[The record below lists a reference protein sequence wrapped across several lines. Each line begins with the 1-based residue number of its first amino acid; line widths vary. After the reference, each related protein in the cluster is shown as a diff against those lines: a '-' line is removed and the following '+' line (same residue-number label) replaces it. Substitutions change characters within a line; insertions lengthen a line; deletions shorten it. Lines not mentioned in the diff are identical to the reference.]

1 MSRRLRQRGFTLVEL
16 LVVIAIIGTLVAL
29 LLPAVQGARESARK
43 MSCSNNLHN
52 LVFALQQY
60 HDSMGSFPSGYICRF
75 DPSGSV
81 IANSEGWGWGSLL
94 LPFLEQ
100 KTLHTPLEVTSRRL
114 EEKLASASID
124 PNVRTLITTP
134 LKIFMCPSDTGYQ
147 GRGQVDSTRTFNAAG
162 LGTSAGGIAPTAA
175 GVSNYIGVGGHRRVA
190 SATAN
195 TGIFFGN
202 SYIRM
207 ADILDGTSTTAI
219 VGERDTLVCHS
230 GTWVGIQNPT
240 GTGSR
245 GFSMLIGYAQPRL
258 NAPPDPVTGSTQF
271 AQGCGEGF
279 SSLHPGGAQFAF
291 ADGSVRFITTGINYF
306 YVNTTT
312 GAGAGANDHKDRR
325 NGVYQRMLSRNDRI
339 PIGDL

>member
-1 MSRRLRQRGFTLVEL
+1 
-16 LVVIAIIGTLVAL
+16 
-29 LLPAVQGARESARK
+29 
-43 MSCSNNLHN
+43 
-52 LVFALQQY
+52 
-60 HDSMGSFPSGYICRF
+60 
-75 DPSGSV
+75 
-81 IANSEGWGWGSLL
+81 
-94 LPFLEQ
+94 
-100 KTLHTPLEVTSRRL
+100 
-114 EEKLASASID
+114 
-124 PNVRTLITTP
+124 
-134 LKIFMCPSDTGYQ
+134 MCPSDTGYQ

>member
-52 LVFALQQY
+52 LVLALQQY
-60 HDSMGSFPSGYICRF
+60 HDSMGSFPSGYMCRF
-75 DPSGSV
+75 DSAGNV
-81 IANSEGWGWGSLL
+81 IAHSEGWGWGALL

-114 EEKLASASID
+114 EDKLASAATD
-124 PNVRTLITTP
+124 PNVRVLITTP

-147 GRGQVDSTRTFNAAG
+147 GRGQVDTMRTFNASG

-190 SATAN
+190 NATAN

-230 GTWVGIQNPT
+230 GTWVGIQNPN

-258 NAPPDPVTGSTQF
+258 NAPPDSTGNTVVYN
-271 AQGCGEGF
+271 GCGEGF

-291 ADGSVRFITTGINYF
+291 ADGSVRFITTGINWF
-306 YVNTTT
+306 YVNTTANP
-312 GAGAGANDHKDRR
+312 GAGPNDHKDRR
-325 NGVYQRMLSRNDRI
+325 NGVYQRMLSRNDRL